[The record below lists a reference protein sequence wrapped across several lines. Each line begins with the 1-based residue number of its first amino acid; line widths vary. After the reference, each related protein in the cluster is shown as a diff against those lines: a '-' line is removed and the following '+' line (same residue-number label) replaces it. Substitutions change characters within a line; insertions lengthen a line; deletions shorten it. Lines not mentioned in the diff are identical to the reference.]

1 MTDKQIKHLLD
12 NATYTVDEYNDKL
25 YCVDFS
31 KVKLAA
37 ISVEASSVKEAKS
50 KAAEWFEDD
59 IAQRQAKDWQ
69 DTPKASKKEK

>member
-37 ISVEASSVKEAKS
+37 ISVAAKNEKEARV
-50 KAAEWFEDD
+50 AAEKWFDD
-59 IAQRQAKDWQ
+59 EVAQGVAAQWQ
-69 DTPKASKKEK
+69 DTPKSEK